1 MKEEH
6 FIRGEL
12 STDYLERYDLMNKLL
27 KDAKGVS
34 AQTQVP
40 AVAAL
45 LLYSEFMRTP
55 SVKRGNVH
63 KSEHMPAWIR
73 QGGNF

>member
-12 STDYLERYDLMNKLL
+12 STDYLERYAIMDKLL
-27 KDAKGVS
+27 KDTKGLS
-34 AQTQVP
+34 SQSQVP
-40 AVAAL
+40 ALAAL

-55 SVKRGNVH
+55 SVSRGDVQT
-63 KSEHMPAWIR
+63 SETMPAWVR
-73 QGGNF
+73 QRVNF